1 MHRSEG
7 AGVVM
12 GDMGACVGAL
22 SGGAAYTNGL
32 RLLGNHEMKR

>member
-12 GDMGACVGAL
+12 GDMGACVSAL
-22 SGGAAYTNGL
+22 SEGAAYKNGL
-32 RLLGNHEMKR
+32 RLLGNQKMKK

>member
-12 GDMGACVGAL
+12 GDMGACVGA
-22 SGGAAYTNGL
+22 AYKNGL
-32 RLLGNHEMKR
+32 RLLGNYEMKK